1 MSKIPQQV
9 EKGARQSKVH
19 RGERRESTLREHES
33 DKLIMGIDKG
43 ESIITEK
50 PGKFTYLNLDD
61 IDMDIPMA
69 AEGEPEQK

>member
-1 MSKIPQQV
+1 
-9 EKGARQSKVH
+9 
-19 RGERRESTLREHES
+19 
-33 DKLIMGIDKG
+33 MGIDKG
-43 ESIITEK
+43 KSIITEK